1 MEGKTMKKE
10 KMEVFKRNME
20 EANFSNEFIQLAL
33 NYFSELQEEMEVQEM
48 KTIEE
53 VIDYFARI
61 GSYTCNTLQSENNLK
76 EVREDLYLL
85 YTKDYNNILDFNLYF
100 ENIEDFEISVLYV
113 LYFEFYPQE
122 EEEDEEEN
130 L

>member
-1 MEGKTMKKE
+1 MKKE
-10 KMEVFKRNME
+10 KMEIFKRNLE
-20 EANFSNEFIQLAL
+20 DEKFSKEFIKKAL
-33 NYFSELQEEMEVQEM
+33 QYFTELQEEMEIQEL
-48 KTIEE
+48 TDIEE
-53 VIDYFARI
+53 VIGYYAKI
-61 GSYTCNTLQSENNLK
+61 GSFTCNTLQTEINLK
-76 EVREDLYLL
+76 DFREDLYLL

-113 LYFEFYPQE
+113 LYFEFFRTE